1 MKQQIA
7 NLQAE
12 INNLRNN
19 NAEASLKQQINNY
32 ILEINN
38 YKTIISRLEGQI
50 NESKTASSELG
61 ALRHQINIYVSE
73 INNYKQQITRL

>member
-19 NAEASLKQQINNY
+19 NAESSLKQQINNY